1 VSGDAQ
7 AFAEARGNDMAAL
20 TVYGAELEFF
30 ASIKEYAAI
39 KDDKGVIVG
48 YFTPASLREKEI
60 AETSPSAPSPPKE

>member
-1 VSGDAQ
+1 M
-7 AFAEARGNDMAAL
+7 AEL

-30 ASIKEYAAI
+30 KSITEYAAI
-39 KDDKGVIVG
+39 TDSKGVVMG